1 MLKCKCELPFAI
13 QGTYFSENEMRERA
27 PLLHHQYIG
36 QYEGPAPVA
45 QVNNSRLS
53 DSILQQHDELQIRSR
68 LAVQQLALEMEE
80 FDEDSDEEEDE
91 DDEQDTQ
98 QDPNKQAADLGRPPV
113 PGATAREGDGEATV
127 GRRREEGKDGEEVG
141 QHETGARDS
150 LPRAGQEEGLEP
162 GVGGTE
168 GAHAGTEAVNGTVHI
183 SAQQQAENREEF
195 LSIMKARF
203 LAGDEEGVNYDVID
217 KDASLDEHWAKEE
230 QQDAEDKYFDDV

>member
-1 MLKCKCELPFAI
+1 
-13 QGTYFSENEMRERA
+13 MRERA

-36 QYEGPAPVA
+36 QYEGPAPVV

-68 LAVQQLALEMEE
+68 LAVQQQALEMEE
-80 FDEDSDEEEDE
+80 FDEDSDDEE
-91 DDEQDTQ
+91 DDEQDSQ
-98 QDPNKQAADLGRPPV
+98 EDPNEQAADPGILPA
-113 PGATAREGDGEATV
+113 PGAIAREGDGEVAV
-127 GRRREEGKDGEEVG
+127 GRRREEGEEVG
-141 QHETGARDS
+141 QRETGAGNR
-150 LPRAGQEEGLEP
+150 LPPAGEREGLEP
-162 GVGGTE
+162 GVGGTD

-203 LAGDEEGVNYDVID
+203 LAGDEEGVNYDAID

-230 QQDAEDKYFDDV
+230 QQDAEDKYFDDVD